1 MKGSK
6 PDVSGRLHS
15 KFTGVVMVEQFPPL
29 VRDAVLADVAF
40 AANLS
45 LTSDAT
51 VMFKPASVSFR
62 RSVLFSAVRE
72 ASRQPEPSTSV
83 TDEVGQTWTLK
94 FKRDQAPVNLSVS
107 SGSVKFFV
115 SHLGVL
121 SEISDERV
129 QMLDSAADRVSGNL
143 TGSDYDR
150 WASLASQ
157 RPFTDDEVTAF
168 GEDLNDTPA
177 AVVDLISGSI
187 SANKGSLP
195 LDVSFLGQVGITRD
209 WSVALGNNT
218 RLSNTPA
225 RCS

>member
-1 MKGSK
+1 
-6 PDVSGRLHS
+6 
-15 KFTGVVMVEQFPPL
+15 MVEQFPPL

-129 QMLDSAADRVSGNL
+129 QMLDSAADRVQP
-143 TGSDYDR
+143 YR
-150 WASLASQ
+150 
-157 RPFTDDEVTAF
+157 V
-168 GEDLNDTPA
+168 
-177 AVVDLISGSI
+177 
-187 SANKGSLP
+187 
-195 LDVSFLGQVGITRD
+195 
-209 WSVALGNNT
+209 
-218 RLSNTPA
+218 
-225 RCS
+225 